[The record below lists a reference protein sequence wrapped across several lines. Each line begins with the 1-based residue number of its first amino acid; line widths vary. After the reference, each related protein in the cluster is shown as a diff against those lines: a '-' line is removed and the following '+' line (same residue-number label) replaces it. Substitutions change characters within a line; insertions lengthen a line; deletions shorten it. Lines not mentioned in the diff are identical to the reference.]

1 MAVNAHADHCY
12 EGEAEDIPCCKE
24 ISQELRLD
32 ELVYHSFDFDATPD
46 LFELAITN
54 HILLKDISHALE
66 QEKPEL
72 QYYDPPIPDK
82 DIPVLIQS
90 FLI

>member
-46 LFELAITN
+46 RFELTIIN
-54 HILLKDISHALE
+54 HILLKDINSTITH
-66 QEKPEL
+66 EKPAF
-72 QYYDPPIPDK
+72 QNYDPPFSDR
-82 DIPVLIQS
+82 DIPILIQS